1 MCLLVVHVF
10 QDWSFIAVEVINVPV
25 LVPSIILQ
33 LTAIQIK
40 SIYNKNHLHLISNKL
55 HNFNMFKQTL
65 KYSNHKHSNYKL
77 IIITE
82 NQPSL

>member
-33 LTAIQIK
+33 LTAIQ
-40 SIYNKNHLHLISNKL
+40 N
-55 HNFNMFKQTL
+55 
-65 KYSNHKHSNYKL
+65 
-77 IIITE
+77 
-82 NQPSL
+82 